1 MEVAELRGRVHLLG
15 DVARLEPVHLVQ
27 GDHHRHA
34 EREHPRRDEAVAG
47 TDALAGGQDEDHG
60 LDVLE
65 RGVDRVLHPLRQRIA
80 RTLEAREVR
89 EDELVLVAVRDPED
103 AAARR
108 LRLVG
113 DDRDL
118 AAAERVDERRL
129 ADVRPP
135 RDGHEARPQAGRSH
149 VSGNSS
155 AAECVTSSP
164 CAFRNVIS
172 PIPNS
177 YSHWRQPPHGE
188 AVMPI
193 AAMSPGL

>member
-1 MEVAELRGRVHLLG
+1 MEVAEPRCRFHLRR
-15 DVARLEPVHLVQ
+15 DVAALEPVDLVQ
-27 GDHHRHA
+27 RDHDRDA
-34 EREHPRRDEAVAG
+34 ELEHPSRNEAVTR
-47 TDALAGGQDEDHG
+47 TDAFACRQHQQGR

-65 RGVDRVLHPLRQRIA
+65 CRIDRPLHALGQRIERA
-80 RTLEAREVR
+80 LEARQIGEH
-89 EDELVLVAVRDPED
+89 ELVVVAVGDPED
-103 AAARR
+103 PAAGG
-108 LRLVG
+108 LGLVR
-113 DDRDL
+113 DDCDL

-135 RDGHEARPQAGRSH
+135 RDRREARPQAGRSH
-149 VSGNSS
+149 VSGSSS

-172 PIPNS
+172 SIPNS

-193 AAMSPGL
+193 AAMSPGR